1 MALWNIQCVLI
12 HVVLP
17 MRHKKTVFL
26 IAILQLNIVFS
37 INQIWQACHVCFF
50 LGQGESI
57 LDSTMAIIII
67 IYRLC
72 YYGLESYILWGL
84 NLSLNVGVLDHK
96 ISRICLYS
104 CSDRYYWVV
113 FLNMVLSYA
122 LSGRLVTCYE
132 LGDKNVIFIE
142 PDTIAFI
149 TSLLY
154 PIVWFAYRIWVTATV
169 DMHLSVELEVIFS
182 FFHLFLCYVMYKRK
196 WERKQGG
203 GLVE

>member
-1 MALWNIQCVLI
+1 MCANSCSTAYEAQESSIPDCYFAAKYSLLYQSDLASMSCL
-12 HVVLP
+12 
-17 MRHKKTVFL
+17 FL
-26 IAILQLNIVFS
+26 S
-37 INQIWQACHVCFF
+37 WTR
-50 LGQGESI
+50 ESI

-72 YYGLESYILWGL
+72 YYGLERYILWGL

-122 LSGRLVTCYE
+122 FSGRLVTCYE
-132 LGDKNVIFIE
+132 LGDKKVIFIE

-149 TSLLY
+149 TSLL
-154 PIVWFAYRIWVTATV
+154 
-169 DMHLSVELEVIFS
+169 
-182 FFHLFLCYVMYKRK
+182 
-196 WERKQGG
+196 
-203 GLVE
+203 